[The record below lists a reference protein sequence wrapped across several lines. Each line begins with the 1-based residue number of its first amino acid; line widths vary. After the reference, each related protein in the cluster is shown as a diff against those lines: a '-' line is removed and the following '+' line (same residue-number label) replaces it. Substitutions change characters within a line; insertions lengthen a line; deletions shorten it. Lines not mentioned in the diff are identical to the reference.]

1 MNIAVSELSER
12 DIKADLIIV
21 PLFEAFKPELYADI
35 DSAIG
40 GLLTNV
46 SASGEFTGKQNQ
58 LTLLHVQNIRAE
70 RILLVG
76 MGKVAE
82 ITSERLRVAGG
93 KAFSFINDLE
103 LKDIAVSVRSFN
115 DTARD
120 RQSRDTARYKQVV
133 YFIEGGLLGIYRFEK
148 YKKAEKSNK
157 INRIAVLD
165 NDATLP
171 FKRLQSVISA
181 VYLARDLV
189 NTPSN
194 DLTPVHM
201 SDKARDVAGKKVK
214 VRVLDEK
221 EIEREGMGAYLS
233 VSRGSAAPPRFVIME
248 YKGGK
253 GAPVVLIGK
262 SITFDS
268 GGISIKPSEGMQKM
282 KYDMAGGA
290 AVMAVM
296 KAVSELGLPLNLTVL
311 LPVAENLPGGSAF
324 KPGDVVK
331 TMTGKTIEIISTDA
345 EGRLT
350 LADAIGYAI
359 KYYKP
364 KAIIDIATLTGAC
377 SIALGNEAIA
387 MMGSDAALMENLKEA
402 SVETYERV
410 WQMPLY
416 DECKEYLKSDIADMK
431 NAGGRTGALM
441 AAGYFLKEFAGETPW
456 VHLDIAGTAWNE
468 KEKPYRPKGSTGV
481 GVRLIIDFL
490 ERLATYRAPQK
501 SNDFPGTRGL
511 SRGE

>member
-1 MNIAVSELSER
+1 MNIAVSDLSEF
-12 DIKADLIIV
+12 DVKADVIII
-21 PLFEAFKPELYADI
+21 PLFEALKPERYADI
-35 DSAIG
+35 DAAIG
-40 GLLTNV
+40 GLISSVVV
-46 SASGEFTGKQNQ
+46 SKEFTGKQNQ

-76 MGKVAE
+76 LGKVGE
-82 ITSERLRVAGG
+82 LTSERLRQSGG
-93 KAFSFINDLE
+93 KAFSYIKNLR
-103 LKDIAVSVRSFN
+103 LQDIAVSVRSLN
-115 DTARD
+115 EAARD
-120 RQSRDTARYKQVV
+120 QRSSHTARYKQVV

-148 YKKAEKSNK
+148 YKRTESGNK
-157 INRIAVLD
+157 IKRITILE

-171 FKRLQSVISA
+171 LKRLQSVISA

-194 DLTPVHM
+194 DLTPALM
-201 SDKARDVAGKKVK
+201 SEKALDVAGKKVK
-214 VRVLDEK
+214 VTVLEEK
-221 EIEREGMGAYLS
+221 KIKREGMEAYLS
-233 VSRGSAAPPRFVIME
+233 VSRGSAASPRFVVME

-268 GGISIKPSEGMQKM
+268 GGISIKPAEGMEKM

-290 AVMAVM
+290 AVMAVI
-296 KAVSELGLPLNLTVL
+296 KAVSELGLRVNLTGI
-311 LPVAENLPGGSAF
+311 LPAAENLPGGAAY

-331 TMTGKTIEIISTDA
+331 AMNGKTIEIISTDA
-345 EGRLT
+345 EGRMT
-350 LADAIGYAI
+350 LADAICYAV
-359 KYYKP
+359 KYFKP

-387 MMGSDAALMENLKEA
+387 MMGTDAALMGNMKEA

-410 WQMPLY
+410 WEMPLY

-431 NAGGRTGALM
+431 NAGGRTGSLM
-441 AAGYFLKEFAGETPW
+441 AAGYFLKEFTGETPW

-468 KEKPYRPKGSTGV
+468 KEKPYIPKGSTGV

-490 ERLATYRAPQK
+490 ERLATPPQK
-501 SNDFPGTRGL
+501 V
-511 SRGE
+511 

>member
-1 MNIAVSELSER
+1 
-12 DIKADLIIV
+12 
-21 PLFEAFKPELYADI
+21 
-35 DSAIG
+35 
-40 GLLTNV
+40 
-46 SASGEFTGKQNQ
+46 
-58 LTLLHVQNIRAE
+58 
-70 RILLVG
+70 
-76 MGKVAE
+76 
-82 ITSERLRVAGG
+82 
-93 KAFSFINDLE
+93 
-103 LKDIAVSVRSFN
+103 
-115 DTARD
+115 
-120 RQSRDTARYKQVV
+120 
-133 YFIEGGLLGIYRFEK
+133 
-148 YKKAEKSNK
+148 
-157 INRIAVLD
+157 
-165 NDATLP
+165 
-171 FKRLQSVISA
+171 
-181 VYLARDLV
+181 
-189 NTPSN
+189 
-194 DLTPVHM
+194 
-201 SDKARDVAGKKVK
+201 
-214 VRVLDEK
+214 
-221 EIEREGMGAYLS
+221 
-233 VSRGSAAPPRFVIME
+233 
-248 YKGGK
+248 
-253 GAPVVLIGK
+253 
-262 SITFDS
+262 
-268 GGISIKPSEGMQKM
+268 
-282 KYDMAGGA
+282 
-290 AVMAVM
+290 
-296 KAVSELGLPLNLTVL
+296 
-311 LPVAENLPGGSAF
+311 
-324 KPGDVVK
+324 
-331 TMTGKTIEIISTDA
+331 MTGKTIEIISTDA